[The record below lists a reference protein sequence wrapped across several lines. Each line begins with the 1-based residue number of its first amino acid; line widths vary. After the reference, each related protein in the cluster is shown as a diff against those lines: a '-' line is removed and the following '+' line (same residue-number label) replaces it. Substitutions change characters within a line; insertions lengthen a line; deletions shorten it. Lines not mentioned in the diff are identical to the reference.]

1 MKTISFDW
9 PSRRFHPNLD
19 VEDALSKF
27 SMEYFNT
34 RCAFQIDDYQYNID
48 NGLNDLRAVLKPE
61 LELITFCCRYSKDVA
76 KAEEMVWAFGY
87 NRGIEMIHFTAG

>member
-1 MKTISFDW
+1 MTTYCDIAWKIT
-9 PSRRFHPNLD
+9 PNLD

-27 SMEYFNT
+27 AVEYFSA
-34 RCAFQIDDYQYNID
+34 RCAVQIDDYQYNID

-76 KAEEMVWAFGY
+76 ETEEMVRAFAD
-87 NRGIEMIHFTAG
+87 NRGIEMIPFTVVR